1 MKVFIFTD
9 LEGVAGVADFESQT
23 YPGGRY
29 YEQAKHLL
37 TQETNACVEGLIEAK
52 AKEIIVLDGHGCGG
66 IIPDELHKEARL
78 ISGTVMSPPFGLDNS
93 YDAVIL
99 LAHHAMA
106 GVEDG
111 NLNHSYSSTG
121 IFNMWFN
128 DELVGEIGLEFA
140 LAGYFGIPIILVT
153 GDSAAC
159 REAKSYIKTV
169 ETVVV
174 KEGINRR
181 TANALSPGLAR
192 ELIKAKAKTALKSI
206 KEMKRYKLL
215 KPPFSLKIQFISS
228 DSTERHVTKPG
239 CLRIDSR
246 TVQFKSDDFLKML
259 QLWI

>member
-9 LEGVAGVADFESQT
+9 LEGVAGVSDFESQT

-37 TQETNACVEGLIEAK
+37 TQETNAAIEGLLEAK

-66 IIPDELHKEARL
+66 IIPEELRGEARL

-93 YDAVIL
+93 YYAAIL
-99 LAHHAMA
+99 LGHHAMA

-128 DELVGEIGLEFA
+128 SELVGEIGLEFA

-159 REAKSYIKTV
+159 REAKGYIKTV
-169 ETVVV
+169 ETAVV

-181 TANALSPGLAR
+181 TANAISPRQAR
-192 ELIKAKAKTALKSI
+192 ELIKAKAKTALKRI
-206 KEMKRYKLL
+206 REMKRYKLP
-215 KPPFSLKIQFISS
+215 KPPYSLKIQFISS
-228 DSTERHVTKPG
+228 DSTVRLVTKPG
-239 CLRIDSR
+239 CHKVDSR
-246 TVQFKSDDFLKML
+246 TVEFRSDDFLKLL